1 MAGTRYGATGANVT
15 TETQEHRDERHAAM
29 LRMGQPR
36 AAHVDVVAVPPG
48 DKAVAVPVE
57 ATAVTATVW
66 QPLLIS
72 MARGVA
78 EAFVLA
84 ALATFTMLSAVP
96 EADARAILIVAG
108 ASFFG
113 KLAAAFGFGVVDQNT
128 ATKKV

>member
-1 MAGTRYGATGANVT
+1 MTQMMGGEAVV

-29 LRMGQPR
+29 LRMGNTRTPH
-36 AAHVDVVAVPPG
+36 ADVVAVPPG

-66 QPLLIS
+66 QPLLIA

-84 ALATFTMLSAVP
+84 GVAVFTMLAAVP

-108 ASFFG
+108 SAFFT
-113 KLAAAFGFGVVDQNT
+113 KLAAAFGFGTVDQRT
-128 ATKKV
+128 SQAEKI

>member
-1 MAGTRYGATGANVT
+1 MTQMMGGEAIT
-15 TETQEHRDERHAAM
+15 TETQIDRDARHAAM
-29 LRMGQPR
+29 LRAG
-36 AAHVDVVAVPPG
+36 AARTAPHAEVVAVPPG
-48 DKAVAVPVE
+48 DTVVAVPVE

-84 ALATFTMLSAVP
+84 ALAVFTMLAAVP

-128 ATKKV
+128 ATTKV

>member
-1 MAGTRYGATGANVT
+1 MNEITGGGEAVV
-15 TETQEHRDERHAAM
+15 TETQIDRDERHAAM
-29 LRMGQPR
+29 VRMGQPR

-84 ALATFTMLSAVP
+84 AIAVFTMLAAVP

-108 ASFFG
+108 ATFFT
-113 KLAAAFGFGVVDQNT
+113 KLAAAF
-128 ATKKV
+128 